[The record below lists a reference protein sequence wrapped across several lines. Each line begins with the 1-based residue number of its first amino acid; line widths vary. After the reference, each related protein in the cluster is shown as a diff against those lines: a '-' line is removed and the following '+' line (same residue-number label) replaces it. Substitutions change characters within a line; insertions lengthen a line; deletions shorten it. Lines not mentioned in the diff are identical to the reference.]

1 MNETL
6 KSKIHNLV
14 DTIDDERTLI
24 KVMEDVIYYASKKNI
39 ENELTPVQQHE
50 LNEAISE
57 ADNGETITW
66 EDFKNELNEWK
77 RA

>member
-6 KSKIHNLV
+6 KSKIHKLV

-24 KVMEDVIYYASKKNI
+24 KVMEDVIYYASKKSI
-39 ENELTPVQQHE
+39 EDELTPVQQHE